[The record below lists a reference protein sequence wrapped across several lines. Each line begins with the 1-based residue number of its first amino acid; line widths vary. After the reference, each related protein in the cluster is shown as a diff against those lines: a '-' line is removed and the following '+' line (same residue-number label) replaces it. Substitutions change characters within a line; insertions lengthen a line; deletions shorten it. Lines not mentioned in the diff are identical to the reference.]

1 MNIKTIGVGPR
12 LFNFD
17 NDHSLLVLVKPF
29 LLIGPVLK
37 HPVLLCQKLFQDDWN
52 KKTFYFQNAAFLRS
66 LTFHFGL
73 WTPERGFVG
82 VGEILK
88 API

>member
-37 HPVLLCQKLFQDDWN
+37 HPVLLCQQLLQDDWN
-52 KKTFYFQNAAFLRS
+52 KKNILFSKHSFFKDHLLFTFVSGPLNVDS
-66 LTFHFGL
+66 LG
-73 WTPERGFVG
+73 WV
-82 VGEILK
+82 K
-88 API
+88 Y

>member
-37 HPVLLCQKLFQDDWN
+37 HPVLLCQQLLQDDWN
-52 KKTFYFQNAAFLRS
+52 KKHFIFKTQLFFQDHLLFTLVSGPLNVDS
-66 LTFHFGL
+66 LG
-73 WTPERGFVG
+73 WV
-82 VGEILK
+82 K
-88 API
+88 Y